1 MYFGFITREMKLM
14 AMTPEK
20 RVKNQIVKQLKTLG
34 EDVYYFFPA
43 TGGYGRSGVP
53 DIVGC
58 YKGKFFAIECKAGK
72 NTTTALQ
79 ERELANIAK
88 AAGVGWVV
96 NEDNIDSVREVLLSF

>member
-1 MYFGFITREMKLM
+1 M

-20 RVKNQIVKQLKTLG
+20 RVKDKVVKQLKMLG
-34 EDVYYFFPA
+34 GDVYYFFPA

-58 YKGKFFAIECKAGK
+58 YSGRFFAIECKAGK

-79 ERELANIAK
+79 QKELTAIGM
-88 AAGVGWVV
+88 AGGVPWVV
-96 NEDNIDSVREVLLSF
+96 NEDNVDSVGLAVRSLGNKYT